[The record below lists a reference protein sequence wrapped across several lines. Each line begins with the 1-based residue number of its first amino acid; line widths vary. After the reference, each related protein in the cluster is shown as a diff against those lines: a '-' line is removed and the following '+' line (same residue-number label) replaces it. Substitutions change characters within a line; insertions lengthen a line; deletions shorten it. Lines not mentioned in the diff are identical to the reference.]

1 MEQLMAKVVALTR
14 ADANALPH
22 LAKPIKLGEEFGE
35 FCEAVLL
42 QNELIR
48 FKETIGTPIEEGA
61 DIILMVLDVLA
72 TCYPN
77 HSPDRLIADLGDM
90 MGHKIVKW
98 QGYMRQKDD

>member
-1 MEQLMAKVVALTR
+1 MEQLMAKIVSLTR
-14 ADANALPH
+14 ADANALPP
-22 LAKPIKLGEEFGE
+22 LGKTTKLGEEFGE

-42 QNELIR
+42 HEKLIR

-77 HSPDRLIADLGDM
+77 HTPERLIADLEDM

-98 QGYMRQKDD
+98 QGYMRQEDD